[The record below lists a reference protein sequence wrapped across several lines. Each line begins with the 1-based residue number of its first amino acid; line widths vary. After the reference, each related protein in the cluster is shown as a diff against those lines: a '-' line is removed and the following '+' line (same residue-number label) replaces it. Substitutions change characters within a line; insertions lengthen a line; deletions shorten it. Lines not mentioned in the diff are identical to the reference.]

1 MKTLETLAQELPS
14 ARLYGDG
21 SVVVAGVKPDSRQ
34 VQPGDLFVAI
44 QGERADGHRYIPAA
58 LRQGAVAIVGEREPD
73 QVEEIVGGKMPV
85 PYVQVPDGRESLA
98 HLAAAWYD
106 HPGRKLKVIGVTGT
120 DGKTT
125 TCTLITS
132 ILEAAGHPT
141 GMVSTVSAVIGGK
154 ETDTGFH
161 TTTPEALDVQ
171 RYLAEMVAVGAEYA
185 ILESTSHGLAQH
197 RVTACEYDVAV
208 VTNITHEHL
217 DYHGTFEAYREA
229 KARLFCSLA
238 TAYRKPRN
246 VPKVSVLNA
255 DDPSFGYLRQIPA
268 DMHLAYG
275 LENKAEVT
283 ASDLDLAPSG
293 LRFTAHTPAGD
304 FAVDSPL
311 VGRFNV
317 YNILATVAV
326 GVSQGVPA
334 AAMQAGIRAVHGVIG
349 RMDAIDMGQD
359 FTVLIDFAHT
369 PNALERALETV
380 RSLTSKR
387 VIVVF
392 GCAGLRDR
400 GKRPLMGEVA
410 GRLADLTV
418 ITAED
423 PRTERVEDIM
433 AEIAAGCQRTG
444 RQEGADYFCIAD
456 RQEAINAAV
465 AMAEPG
471 DLVVIT
477 GKGHERSMCY
487 GTTEYPWS
495 DHQAAKKAI
504 KLTSQTRCGR
514 IQQG

>member
-1 MKTLETLAQELPS
+1 M
-14 ARLYGDG
+14 
-21 SVVVAGVKPDSRQ
+21 
-34 VQPGDLFVAI
+34 
-44 QGERADGHRYIPAA
+44 
-58 LRQGAVAIVGEREPD
+58 
-73 QVEEIVGGKMPV
+73 
-85 PYVQVPDGRESLA
+85 
-98 HLAAAWYD
+98 
-106 HPGRKLKVIGVTGT
+106 
-120 DGKTT
+120 
-125 TCTLITS
+125 
-132 ILEAAGHPT
+132 
-141 GMVSTVSAVIGGK
+141 IGGQ

-229 KARLFCSLA
+229 KARLFRSLA
-238 TAYRKPRN
+238 TAYRKPGN
-246 VPKVSVLNA
+246 VSKVSVLNA
-255 DDPSFGYLRQIPA
+255 DDPSFAYLRQIPA
-268 DMHLAYG
+268 DVHLAYG
-275 LENKAEVT
+275 LESGAQVT
-283 ASDLDLAPSG
+283 ASKLSLTPGG
-293 LRFTAHTPAGD
+293 LHFMAHTPAGD
-304 FAVDSPL
+304 FPVDSPL
-311 VGRFNV
+311 IGRFNV
-317 YNILATVAV
+317 YNILAAVAV
-326 GVSQGVPA
+326 GVSQGVPV
-334 AAMQAGIRAVHGVIG
+334 AAMQQGIRAVRGVLG

-380 RSLTSKR
+380 RGLTSKR

-400 GKRPLMGEVA
+400 SKRPLMGEVA

-433 AEIAAGCQRTG
+433 AEIAAGCQRAG
-444 RQEGADYFCIAD
+444 REEGKDYFCIAD

-495 DHQAAKKAI
+495 DHEAARKA
-504 KLTSQTRCGR
+504 LQER
-514 IQQG
+514 ISFDEKGKMH